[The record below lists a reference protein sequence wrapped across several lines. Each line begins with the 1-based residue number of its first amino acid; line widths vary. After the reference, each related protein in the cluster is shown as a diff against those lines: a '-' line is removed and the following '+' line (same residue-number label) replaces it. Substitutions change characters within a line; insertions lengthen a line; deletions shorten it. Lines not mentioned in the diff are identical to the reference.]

1 MKRKPLLSEIVKI
14 IINCAIL
21 PLYFIKF
28 YHEVAVLPGFD
39 EEGNRVVHEID
50 HYYSIFY
57 KLDGEGL
64 AALFWIAF
72 ILTVASTILSALRIV
87 IKDGKALKIASYA
100 VFALSAI
107 LFLVVLYISLQISY
121 KY

>member
-1 MKRKPLLSEIVKI
+1 MKRKPLIDEIVKI
-14 IINCAIL
+14 IIDCAIL

-28 YHEVAVLPGFD
+28 YHDVAVLPGFD
-39 EEGNRVVHEID
+39 AEGNRIVSEID

-57 KLDGEGL
+57 KLDREGL

-72 ILTVASTILSALRIV
+72 TLTVASIIVSVLRIF
-87 IKDGKALKIASYA
+87 IKDNKSLKIASYA
-100 VFALSAI
+100 VFTLSAV
-107 LFLVVLYISLQISY
+107 LFLAVLFISLQIDY

>member
-1 MKRKPLLSEIVKI
+1 MKRKPLIDEIVKI

-28 YHEVAVLPGFD
+28 YHQVAVLPGFD
-39 EEGNRVVHEID
+39 EEGNRVVNEID

-57 KLDGEGL
+57 KLDSEGL

>member
-1 MKRKPLLSEIVKI
+1 MKRKPLIDEIIKI
-14 IINCAIL
+14 VINCAIL

-28 YHEVAVLPGFD
+28 YHQVAHIPGFD

>member
-39 EEGNRVVHEID
+39 ADGNHITHRMD
-50 HYYSIFY
+50 HYYSIYY
-57 KLDGEGL
+57 KLDREGL
-64 AALFWIAF
+64 AYLLWLAVAVAIAS
-72 ILTVASTILSALRIV
+72 VAMSLLRIAV
-87 IKDGKALKIASYA
+87 KDGKKLKIASNIIFGISVA
-100 VFALSAI
+100 F
-107 LFLVVLYISLQISY
+107 FLVLLFISLQISY
-121 KY
+121 SY